1 MNRLDQLAQP
11 IRRNGEHIRAIVE
24 RERREQ
30 MEMMDETESL
40 GGGRRSGRKTTSGSS
55 GSNSK
60 MSRSMI
66 HLAGEGAPRPK
77 YNLGGGISTSF
88 LPLGS
93 GSRNACKSMIHLS
106 GHYCCNDNNNA
117 AAAAWSYTT
126 PRSNL
131 GLQTAATK
139 KYLQSSLASSAS
151 TNTSKRGQI
160 SNTNLYRFDTDSLLL
175 MNSPSLLLNPGVC
188 ACLQST
194 TTTTTAFFSSYTPT
208 TTTTTATKTIHLNNI
223 AIKKNYTKNLLSP
236 LLYLTLSSEI
246 NLFFFFFP
254 LSFDFIF
261 LNPKNAFFCLT
272 SKLQINKNSL
282 PLPLTCNEK
291 FLINANENLKR
302 NKTLKQKQ

>member
-11 IRRNGEHIRAIVE
+11 IRRNGEHIRAIME
-24 RERREQ
+24 RQRREQ

-40 GGGRRSGRKTTSGSS
+40 GGGRRSAKKCNA

-66 HLAGEGAPRPK
+66 HLAGDGAPRPK

-93 GSRNACKSMIHLS
+93 GSKNACKSMTHL
-106 GHYCCNDNNNA
+106 GTYNNA
-117 AAAAWSYTT
+117 WSNTT

-151 TNTSKRGQI
+151 NTFKRGQI

-188 ACLQST
+188 ACLQT
-194 TTTTTAFFSSYTPT
+194 TTTTTT
-208 TTTTTATKTIHLNNI
+208 TTTNLNFPTPF
-223 AIKKNYTKNLLSP
+223 YC
-236 LLYLTLSSEI
+236 YQEI
-246 NLFFFFFP
+246 NTTIPFQISTQFFNFFFFSKTSFLFHFYSL
-254 LSFDFIF
+254 LSWH
-261 LNPKNAFFCLT
+261 CLT
-272 SKLQINKNSL
+272 SSGKFISIKKKN
-282 PLPLTCNEK
+282 N
-291 FLINANENLKR
+291 NANH
-302 NKTLKQKQ
+302 

>member
-223 AIKKNYTKNLLSP
+223 AIKKKTILKIYYHHYYTLPSLQKSICFSSFSP
-236 LLYLTLSSEI
+236 LFRFYFS
-246 NLFFFFFP
+246 
-254 LSFDFIF
+254 
-261 LNPKNAFFCLT
+261 
-272 SKLQINKNSL
+272 
-282 PLPLTCNEK
+282 
-291 FLINANENLKR
+291 
-302 NKTLKQKQ
+302 

>member
-11 IRRNGEHIRAIVE
+11 IRRNGEHIRAIME
-24 RERREQ
+24 RQRRDQ

-40 GGGRRSGRKTTSGSS
+40 GGGRRSAKKPSRA

-66 HLAGEGAPRPK
+66 HLAGDGAPRPK
-77 YNLGGGISTSF
+77 YNIGGGISTSF

-93 GSRNACKSMIHLS
+93 GSRNACKSMTHL
-106 GHYCCNDNNNA
+106 GNYYNNA
-117 AAAAWSYTT
+117 WYNTT

-151 TNTSKRGQI
+151 NTFKRGQI

-188 ACLQST
+188 ACLQT
-194 TTTTTAFFSSYTPT
+194 TTTTTS
-208 TTTTTATKTIHLNNI
+208 
-223 AIKKNYTKNLLSP
+223 TKNNNKTFASLLLSTN
-236 LLYLTLSSEI
+236 YYHNSFSELNTKI
-246 NLFFFFFP
+246 CLIFFF
-254 LSFDFIF
+254 
-261 LNPKNAFFCLT
+261 
-272 SKLQINKNSL
+272 
-282 PLPLTCNEK
+282 
-291 FLINANENLKR
+291 
-302 NKTLKQKQ
+302 

>member
-11 IRRNGEHIRAIVE
+11 IRRNGEHIRAIME
-24 RERREQ
+24 RERREH

-40 GGGRRSGRKTTSGSS
+40 GGGRRSAGRTKSGS
-55 GSNSK
+55 GANSK

-93 GSRNACKSMIHLS
+93 GSRNACKSMTHLVG
-106 GHYCCNDNNNA
+106 GHYCCSNNGA
-117 AAAAWSYTT
+117 ATT

-151 TNTSKRGQI
+151 NTTKRGQI

-188 ACLQST
+188 ACLQSST
-194 TTTTTAFFSSYTPT
+194 TYCLPIYQPTSITSYHNCNKKKNTSKKT
-208 TTTTTATKTIHLNNI
+208 IATKR
-223 AIKKNYTKNLLSP
+223 KKY
-236 LLYLTLSSEI
+236 YHHY
-246 NLFFFFFP
+246 
-254 LSFDFIF
+254 
-261 LNPKNAFFCLT
+261 
-272 SKLQINKNSL
+272 
-282 PLPLTCNEK
+282 
-291 FLINANENLKR
+291 
-302 NKTLKQKQ
+302 

>member
-223 AIKKNYTKNLLSP
+223 AIKKKTILKIYYHHYYTLPSLQKSICFSSFFPSLS
-236 LLYLTLSSEI
+236 I
-246 NLFFFFFP
+246 LFFLILKMHF
-254 LSFDFIF
+254 LSHIQTAD
-261 LNPKNAFFCLT
+261 
-272 SKLQINKNSL
+272 Q
-282 PLPLTCNEK
+282 
-291 FLINANENLKR
+291 
-302 NKTLKQKQ
+302 QKQSSIASYMQRKISH

>member
-208 TTTTTATKTIHLNNI
+208 TTTTATKTIHLNNI
-223 AIKKNYTKNLLSP
+223 AIKKNYTKNLLPP
-236 LLYLTLSSEI
+236 LLYLTLFR
-246 NLFFFFFP
+246 NQFVFLLFF
-254 LSFDFIF
+254 
-261 LNPKNAFFCLT
+261 
-272 SKLQINKNSL
+272 SL
-282 PLPLTCNEK
+282 
-291 FLINANENLKR
+291 FR
-302 NKTLKQKQ
+302 FYFS

>member
-11 IRRNGEHIRAIVE
+11 IRRNGEHIRAIME
-24 RERREQ
+24 RQRREQ

-40 GGGRRSGRKTTSGSS
+40 GGGRRSARKSTT

-66 HLAGEGAPRPK
+66 HLAGDGAPRPK
-77 YNLGGGISTSF
+77 YNIGGGISTSF

-93 GSRNACKSMIHLS
+93 GSRNACKSMSHL
-106 GHYCCNDNNNA
+106 GYYYNNA
-117 AAAAWSYTT
+117 WSNTT

-151 TNTSKRGQI
+151 NTFKRGQI

-188 ACLQST
+188 ACLQTNNIYFYHQKQNKTKSFFFV
-194 TTTTTAFFSSYTPT
+194 FFSLLLQKSMYY
-208 TTTTTATKTIHLNNI
+208 HNSFSELNNI
-223 AIKKNYTKNLLSP
+223 Y
-236 LLYLTLSSEI
+236 YLFS
-246 NLFFFFFP
+246 
-254 LSFDFIF
+254 
-261 LNPKNAFFCLT
+261 
-272 SKLQINKNSL
+272 
-282 PLPLTCNEK
+282 
-291 FLINANENLKR
+291 
-302 NKTLKQKQ
+302 

>member
-11 IRRNGEHIRAIVE
+11 IRRNGEHIRAIME
-24 RERREQ
+24 RQRREQ

-40 GGGRRSGRKTTSGSS
+40 GGGRRSTGKKSNS

-93 GSRNACKSMIHLS
+93 GSRNACKSMTQL
-106 GHYCCNDNNNA
+106 GNHYYYCSNNA
-117 AAAAWSYTT
+117 WSNST

-151 TNTSKRGQI
+151 NTFKRGQI

-188 ACLQST
+188 ACLQT
-194 TTTTTAFFSSYTPT
+194 TTTTTTNHFKS
-208 TTTTTATKTIHLNNI
+208 
-223 AIKKNYTKNLLSP
+223 LLLP
-236 LLYLTLSSEI
+236 KILLPQFLFRNQSVFLI
-246 NLFFFFFP
+246 FFFCCSSNSIFFTIK
-254 LSFDFIF
+254 IF
-261 LNPKNAFFCLT
+261 
-272 SKLQINKNSL
+272 
-282 PLPLTCNEK
+282 
-291 FLINANENLKR
+291 
-302 NKTLKQKQ
+302 